1 MRIKLSVS
9 LSGVVLNLKRN
20 IVWGAIAMLLA
31 GFGPAG
37 QASAAMV
44 QQSELNPA
52 DGVSGD
58 RFGGAAALSDD
69 GNTVLIAASEK
80 TVGGKAK
87 QGAVYVYERTNGVW
101 SQQAELT
108 ASDGAANDQFGWLH
122 AVALSGDGKTAL
134 IGAATDGINGS
145 AYVFVRSAN
154 GGWTQQAKL
163 TGIGYQFGVDVALSQ
178 DGNTA
183 IIGANN
189 YNSGCGSALIYKR
202 TGAVWMYQTM
212 LTPSDGAPVD
222 FFGNSVALSGDG
234 NTALVGA
241 YHKTIGGNTAQGAA
255 YLYIWSGSAWSEVQ
269 RLTHAAA
276 SANDR
281 FGSSVALS
289 GDGSVAVVG
298 IPNSDSISA
307 ANTGQAIVYTW
318 NGSLWLGNDVLQ
330 CANAE
335 FYCGTAASI
344 SRDGNTILLYVPGY
358 FTRQGAAYLYR
369 WDGAGW
375 VWQPIL
381 SGLNATASEQSD
393 LYGLALSGDGT
404 TAFLGADRK
413 NFSEGAG
420 YMFVSLV
427 NITPSA
433 NPITGGTIV
442 CSPNPVQ
449 AHSDSICTITPT
461 NDFSSSAFNYISD
474 VQIALSF
481 FSIWTSEG
489 PTSKYTFSDISFPY
503 NIKATFAQ
511 TAIWLYR
518 KNMFPE
524 SWQWL
529 STEDTLSGALLHI
542 MTTHPDTN
550 TVRIPSGAYAETGGV
565 LCFETIDTILSGG
578 WVSATS
584 RDVSSP
590 MSTIAGPFT
599 IRNLCSLTI
608 DGITV
613 E

>member
-1 MRIKLSVS
+1 MGFKDLVKRLFSITRRPIFQ
-9 LSGVVLNLKRN
+9 VLY
-20 IVWGAIAMLLA
+20 VAIAAVMGLA
-31 GFGPAG
+31 VL
-37 QASAAMV
+37 ASAEMV
-44 QQSELNPA
+44 QQTEMIAS
-52 DGVSGD
+52 DGMAGD
-58 RFGGAAALSDD
+58 RFGGAASLSDD
-69 GNTVLIAASEK
+69 GNTALIAASEK
-80 TVGGKAK
+80 TVGGNAK
-87 QGAVYVYERTNGVW
+87 QGVVYVYVRSNGVW

-108 ASDGAANDQFGWLH
+108 ASDGAADDKFGWRH
-122 AVALSGDGKTAL
+122 ALALSGDGNTAL
-134 IGAATDGINGS
+134 IGAQTAGFDGA

-154 GGWTQQAKL
+154 GSWSQQTKL
-163 TGIGYQFGVDVALSQ
+163 TGIGYSFGADVALSN

-183 IIGANN
+183 LIGAEG
-189 YNSGCGSALIYKR
+189 YYGYRGQALAYKR
-202 TGAVWMYQTM
+202 TGATWNQMGLM
-212 LTPSDGAPVD
+212 LSASDAAEGD
-222 FFGNSVALSGDG
+222 YFGNSVTLSGNG
-234 NTALVGA
+234 TTALIGA
-241 YHKTIGGNTAQGAA
+241 FNKTVGGNAGQGAA
-255 YLYIWSGSAWSEVQ
+255 YLFIWNGSAWIQSQ
-269 RLTHAAA
+269 RLTATAGAAYD
-276 SANDR
+276 N
-281 FGSSVALS
+281 FGCGVALS
-289 GDGSVAVVG
+289 NDGTIAVVG
-298 IPNSDSISA
+298 SLAADTVSA
-307 ANTGQAIVYTW
+307 TNTGQAIVYKW
-318 NGSLWLGNDVLQ
+318 NGSSWLGVQVLE
-330 CANAE
+330 CANDN
-335 FYCGTAASI
+335 FNFGTAVSI
-344 SRDGNTILLYVPGY
+344 SNDGSIILVYVPGY
-358 FTRQGAAYLYR
+358 NSKQGAAYIFK
-369 WDGAGW
+369 WNGSQW
-375 VWQPIL
+375 VQQQIL
-381 SGLNATASEQSD
+381 TGLNSAMSEQSGNFF
-393 LYGLALSGDGT
+393 GLALSGDGT

-413 NFSEGAG
+413 NLSEGAG

-427 NITPSA
+427 NISPSA
-433 NPITGGTIV
+433 DPITGGTIV

-481 FSIWTSEG
+481 LPIWTSEG
-489 PTSKYTFSDISFPY
+489 PTSKYTFSDIGFPY

-518 KNMFPE
+518 KNMFPV

-529 STEDTLSGALLHI
+529 STEDTLSGALLRI